1 MGPAMYEQLYERTGI
16 LTILGSGLMWSWYDA
31 LFMSRLTP
39 FASNGGE
46 TPELACAL
54 VFSLSLLPLLASLA
68 APRPVRAFLE
78 SAKGSGV
85 VGAAGTAGSVA
96 IIAASAGPG
105 PAGPLM
111 LAGCLL
117 AGCYMGLTT
126 VEWGAV
132 YCQGGSIT
140 ATPYVAGAFA
150 LAFVLD
156 VPLFFMDAA
165 TAAAFFAAYPLLS
178 ALVFAAVPGQDR
190 SYRTVLDDSA
200 IQSAPL
206 TGRRRGVLGVPL
218 AIGFGYALV
227 MVGFGFF
234 QHIISFS
241 TVASG
246 GSASLGGMVQSVRG
260 AVAIGMFALI
270 LARPQNSRYVY
281 RVCLPFMIAGCMVVP
296 LCVGSAAFPVAAS
309 LIIGGYTAFDLFI
322 WVIFSSIA
330 CTQSRDPFRTI
341 VLMRI
346 IAGAF
351 CTAGEASAMALVGF
365 GSGLSSVASGAVAF
379 AGYLVVIA
387 VVLLLSSEEVFALT
401 NGYFEY
407 REAVEAGSAPDE
419 EGEEGE
425 PGSGRDVDAW
435 MAARFAELGL
445 TERESQV
452 ASLLAHG
459 RTQRWISD
467 YLCISQNT
475 VGTHLRRIYQKAGV
489 HSRQEFLDVLARR
502 G

>member
-16 LTILGSGLMWSWYDA
+16 LTILGSGLLWAWFDSLYMSA
-31 LFMSRLTP
+31 LLP
-39 FASNGGE
+39 GASGGE
-46 TPELACAL
+46 MPELANVASAA
-54 VFSLSLLPLLASLA
+54 FSLA
-68 APRPVRAFLE
+68 ALAACVVMEKPMRELLE
-78 SAKGSGV
+78 STK
-85 VGAAGTAGSVA
+85 GAALIGGLGTAGSLVL
-96 IIAASAGPG
+96 ITASYRLSV
-105 PAGPLM
+105 PLM
-111 LAGCLL
+111 WLGCLL
-117 AGCYMGLTT
+117 ASCYKGLAA

-132 YCQGGSIT
+132 YCQGGAIT
-140 ATPYVAGAFA
+140 ATPYVSGAFA
-150 LAFVLD
+150 CAFALD
-156 VPLFFMDAA
+156 VPLFFMEP
-165 TAAAFFAAYPLLS
+165 TASAVFYAAYPALS
-178 ALVFAAVPGQDR
+178 ALLFAAVPTADR

-200 IQSAPL
+200 VRSAPL
-206 TGRRRGVLGVPL
+206 TGKRRGGLGVPL
-218 AIGFGYALV
+218 AIAFGYALV
-227 MVGFGFF
+227 MTGFGFF
-234 QHIISFS
+234 QHLISFS

-246 GSASLGGMVQSVRG
+246 GNAALGRMVQSVRG

-270 LARPQNSRYVY
+270 LARPQNSKLIY
-281 RVCLPFMIAGCMVVP
+281 RVCLPLMIAGCMMLP
-296 LCVGSAAFPVAAS
+296 FFVGSAGFYAAAS
-309 LIIGGYTAFDLFI
+309 FIIGGYTAFDLFI

-330 CTQSRDPFRTI
+330 CTQSHNPFRTI
-341 VLMRI
+341 VLMRV

-351 CTAGEASAMALVGF
+351 CSAGAVCAMALVGF
-365 GSGLSSVASGAVAF
+365 GSGLSSVATGAIAF

-387 VVLLLSSEEVFALT
+387 VVMLLSSEEVFALT

-445 TERESQV
+445 TEREAQV

>member
-1 MGPAMYEQLYERTGI
+1 MYEQLYERAGI
-16 LTILGSGLMWSWYDA
+16 LTILGSGFLWAWYDA
-31 LFMSRLTP
+31 LFMSSLTP
-39 FASNGGE
+39 LSPDGGE
-46 TPELACAL
+46 TPELVCVL
-54 VFSLSLLPLLASLA
+54 VFSLSLIGLAASLA
-68 APRPVRAFLE
+68 MPRPVRSFLE
-78 SAKGSGV
+78 SAR
-85 VGAAGTAGSVA
+85 GAAVMGAVGTAGSLAIVA
-96 IIAASAGPG
+96 DSAG
-105 PAGPLM
+105 AGPVLW
-111 LAGCLL
+111 AGCL
-117 AGCYMGLTT
+117 AASCYMGLAT

-150 LAFVLD
+150 FAFVLD
-156 VPLFFMDAA
+156 VPLFFMEPQA
-165 TAAAFFAAYPLLS
+165 TALFYAAYPLLS
-178 ALVFAAVPGQDR
+178 ALLFAAVPAADR

-200 IQSAPL
+200 VQSAPL
-206 TGRRRGVLGVPL
+206 TGKRRGALGVPV
-218 AIGFGYALV
+218 AIALGYALV

-234 QHIISFS
+234 QHLISFS

-246 GSASLGGMVQSVRG
+246 GSAALGGLVQSVRG

-270 LARPQNSRYVY
+270 LARPQNSRRIY
-281 RVCLPFMIAGCMVVP
+281 RACLPLMIAGCMVVP
-296 LCVGSAAFPVAAS
+296 FLVGGPAFPVGAS
-309 LIIGGYTAFDLFI
+309 LIIGGYTAFDLFV

-341 VLMRI
+341 ALMRV
-346 IAGAF
+346 IAGGCYA
-351 CTAGEASAMALVGF
+351 TGAASAMALVGF
-365 GSGLSSVASGAVAF
+365 GSGLGAVASGAVAF

-387 VVLLLSSEEVFALT
+387 VVLLMSSEEVFALT

-419 EGEEGE
+419 EDED
-425 PGSGRDVDAW
+425 GSGSRRDVDAW
-435 MAARFAELGL
+435 MGARFAELGL
-445 TERESQV
+445 TEREAQV
-452 ASLLAHG
+452 ASLIAHG

-502 G
+502 EEGAGAR